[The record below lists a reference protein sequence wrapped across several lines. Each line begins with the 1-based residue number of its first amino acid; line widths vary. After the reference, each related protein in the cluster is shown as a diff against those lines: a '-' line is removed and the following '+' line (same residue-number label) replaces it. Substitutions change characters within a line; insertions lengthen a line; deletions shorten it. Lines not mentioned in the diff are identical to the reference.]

1 MSRYAHETV
10 QLIQQET
17 PDIISPDLCPPNS
30 LDFNPVDYRILGLMQ
45 ECVYIV
51 QDTCLWHQRLEA
63 APHWHM
69 GKYVTKHHR
78 WSSWSMEK
86 VVTKG
91 YHFEHLL

>member
-45 ECVYIV
+45 ECVY
-51 QDTCLWHQRLEA
+51 C
-63 APHWHM
+63 
-69 GKYVTKHHR
+69 
-78 WSSWSMEK
+78 
-86 VVTKG
+86 KG
-91 YHFEHLL
+91 VRCPPIFSLSKLINVGWLVRKCVDIYIYTL